1 MKQEKYDTLSE
12 IYFHGGLRISMTKY
26 PNREALR
33 KAHDIYLDAMRP
45 FIIRCL
51 KKLPGQTLED
61 LISDVLDY
69 EPNDS
74 IETVIDIGNI
84 PRLLKNYWYDVF
96 GKEFNADLNVQNTTW
111 LITEGRNF
119 WAHPGM
125 EDVDAEST
133 RTHLFHVA
141 RVLSEI
147 KNRGAKQAVEAIR
160 DQLFSDEVEE
170 HPAEVENA
178 DLKERLAEMSKQ
190 LAAVEAE
197 KNEFEKRFQDVQKR
211 LADIEE
217 VEEEWL
223 ASEERLK
230 TVSKELTATKAVK
243 IELEQRLET
252 KSIRLEEVKAELVTC
267 EEDLTCRLKQLE
279 EVKAEKHELEE
290 RLAKV
295 DDSFIFQGAMFT
307 KKGSMWY
314 AASDSISQVFWNY
327 WHEQG
332 REGKEDMR
340 DAGWRV
346 EKVDGDWEITISPED
361 FEAWISEDGE
371 PLTLP
376 DGDWEMISPEDFDI
390 FDEPPIPPTRT
401 SDERTTLPTGKE
413 MERPALELLADGREH
428 RRLEIINGLTEH
440 FSLTKNQREQ
450 LSRSGRIELYLRNKD
465 LIERTRTGYYRITD
479 LGLEVLKRGSH

>member
-1 MKQEKYDTLSE
+1 
-12 IYFHGGLRISMTKY
+12 MTKY

-33 KAHDIYLDAMRP
+33 KAHDIYRDAMRP

-51 KKLPGQTLED
+51 RKVRGEQVED
-61 LISDVLDY
+61 LIRDSLPYEDVERFKEDLR
-69 EPNDS
+69 EHNGN
-74 IETVIDIGNI
+74 IEAAIDINHFPHI
-84 PRLLKNYWYDVF
+84 IREYWHRDRVF
-96 GKEFNADLNVQNTTW
+96 SQQFNSNSKVQYKTGTIAD
-111 LITEGRNF
+111 GRNL
-119 WAHPGM
+119 WAHPGV
-125 EDVDAEST
+125 EDLNSERTRADLTYVAEVLGEINNRDAKRE
-133 RTHLFHVA
+133 
-141 RVLSEI
+141 
-147 KNRGAKQAVEAIR
+147 VEEIR
-160 DQLFSDEVEE
+160 DRLFSNEAKE

-252 KSIRLEEVKAELVTC
+252 KSIR
-267 EEDLTCRLKQLE
+267 LE

-371 PLTLP
+371 PPTLP
-376 DGDWEMISPEDFDI
+376 DGDWEMISPEGFDI
-390 FDEPPIPPTRT
+390 FDEPLIPPTRT

-413 MERPALELLADGREH
+413 MEHPALELLADGREH